1 MFRERHDLFRDETVD
16 ISLGIIA
23 VYLFVKLIWYPDSLF
38 SFSDFHYDP
47 NLLRMLELITA
58 LAALRI
64 VVLWFQTAIHA
75 ARHHRVGVV
84 LFHLLFPVLP
94 SIVYYYVHRAPIPT
108 ARYF

>member
-1 MFRERHDLFRDETVD
+1 M
-16 ISLGIIA
+16 GIIA